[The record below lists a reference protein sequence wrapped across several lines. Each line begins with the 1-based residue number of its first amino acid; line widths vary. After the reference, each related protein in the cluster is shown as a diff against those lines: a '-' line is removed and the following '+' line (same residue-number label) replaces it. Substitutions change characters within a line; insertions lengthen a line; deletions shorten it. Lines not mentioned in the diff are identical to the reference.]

1 MLLYD
6 AVMQCVSE
14 RVSRNAL
21 AIPASWDSQPSV
33 GILSGHNIEYICLNL
48 FTLRRFNNNESS
60 GGRQI
65 RFFPY

>member
-21 AIPASWDSQPSV
+21 AIPASA
-33 GILSGHNIEYICLNL
+33 GIANRPLVYSAAI
-48 FTLRRFNNNESS
+48 T
-60 GGRQI
+60 
-65 RFFPY
+65 